1 VSRKIIVH
9 AHIFKNAG
17 STFEWSLNRNLRK
30 KFEII
35 RKKPSLWNDSN
46 ELNRI
51 IDNNRQLTAISAH
64 WVNLNHINDWQFD
77 VIPYLLLRNPLERIK
92 SVYNFEKTQYENETK
107 SAKMAKKYSFAE
119 YVEWSMGNPRHFVLQ
134 NYQTRFLS
142 GDLVGEISE
151 QTLNSALRQAT
162 LIPTIG
168 CVDKYDESMV
178 VLEEALIKEDY
189 HLDLSYVRRNSSQD
203 TQLTVQDKISMLRTE
218 LAGLYHDIE
227 NDNKYDQILYQ
238 NAQENLSTQINQIK
252 DFDQKLDEF
261 RDRCALVSK
270 GEKMQSKP
278 KFSKLKKIFS
288 LK

>member
-151 QTLNSALRQAT
+151 QTLNSALRQTT

-261 RDRCALVSK
+261 RDRCALASK

>member
-35 RKKPSLWNDSN
+35 RKNPSLWNDSN

-119 YVEWSMGNPRHFVLQ
+119 YVEWSMGNPGHFVLQ
-134 NYQTRFLS
+134 NHQTRFLS
-142 GDLVGEISE
+142 GDLIGGISE
-151 QTLNSALRQAT
+151 QTLNSALRQTT

-178 VLEEALIKEDY
+178 ILEEALIKEDY

-203 TQLTVQDKISMLRTE
+203 TQLSVQDKISMLRTE

-238 NAQENLSTQINQIK
+238 NAQENLSIQINQIK
-252 DFDQKLDEF
+252 DFDQKLDDF
-261 RDRCALVSK
+261 RDRCALASK
-270 GEKMQSKP
+270 GEKTQYKS